1 MTDLYNFFNPRC
13 ADDHHFEEPEHCHC
27 GSGQFRYAV
36 VDAKGECENIKLKQI
51 KTKEKNNGTDK

>member
-13 ADDHHFEEPEHCHC
+13 ADDHHFKEPEHCHC

-36 VDAKGECENIKLKQI
+36 VDAKGEFDAYVCGECENIKLKQ
-51 KTKEKNNGTDK
+51 KEN